1 MTLAAHTKV
10 DECSIAGPMSQNLD
24 EPVSRPAAAAAVVAA
39 SMGGKA
45 GRGWSRSFQHGCRLL
60 LEGLASRGNMN
71 KVVARCWG
79 GITCTSGLLRLG
91 RWTFS

>member
-24 EPVSRPAAAAAVVAA
+24 EPVSRPAAAAVVAA

-45 GRGWSRSFQHGCRLL
+45 GRGCSRSFQHGCHLL
-60 LEGLASRGNMN
+60 LERLASWGIMN
-71 KVVARCWG
+71 EVVGVGVVSHVHQGCLDLG
-79 GITCTSGLLRLG
+79 G
-91 RWTFS
+91 TFS